1 MLKVKRG
8 LVGEGITEV
17 LLWVVFLILAGIGVW
32 FLVRQLTG

>member
-1 MLKVKRG
+1 MLWMKRG

-17 LLWVVFLILAGIGVW
+17 LLWVVFLVLAGIGVW